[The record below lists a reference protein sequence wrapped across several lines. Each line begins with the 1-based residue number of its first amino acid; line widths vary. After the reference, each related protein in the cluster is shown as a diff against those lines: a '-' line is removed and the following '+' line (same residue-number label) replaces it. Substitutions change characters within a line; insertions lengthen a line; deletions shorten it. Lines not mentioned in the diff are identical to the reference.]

1 MPSRITRPDDDR
13 LSNAVKLAMNS
24 MLRKSALRLDDWLSS
39 QAGLNIKN
47 PELDKHL
54 QQLSQSAD
62 DGTIDNASIDDVIQL
77 FQQTIKRLEQFIW
90 KNSPCA
96 ESITLYQDTFK
107 NLEALYN
114 LKTQDERYD
123 FKIVIPVADRPQHL
137 RQCLQSLLTLCHSY
151 HYGGIK
157 NDRFSKISVLIAD
170 DSRDE
175 SNILLHESYCTEFS
189 DAGLSTEYFGLR
201 QQLALV
207 KTISPKHS
215 GLTRILSDTDHIDDV
230 SRFSHKGASIM
241 RNITYLKLN
250 RELSQS
256 NTLIYFIDSDQ
267 EFCINDSQSDN
278 KYYAIN
284 YFHYL
289 NENFKTSDISV
300 LTGKVVG
307 DPPVSP
313 AVMAGNFQ
321 QDIKNFLDTIAK
333 LKPEDACQFHRH
345 EADHLDDAAYHD
357 MASLFGFSDQEQVF
371 NYHCSFPGAHT
382 NADCFGDFSNKLD
395 HFFYGEHPT
404 RKTVFNYEQG
414 FSKTVAARTV
424 YTGNYVIKPEALSY
438 FIPFA
443 TLKLRMAGPVLG
455 RILKTRLQHG
465 FVSANLPMLHNRTV
479 DATGQSEFRP
489 GVKNKDNNIDFGN
502 EFVRQFYG
510 DVMLFSME
518 KITAAGFPDVSL
530 SSDMIQATLNTTYD
544 EIKAMYV
551 AKHHTILRLKKQIT
565 EQLGNPE
572 RWWHDASDNAE
583 RRSVA
588 LGNFDEFLNNI
599 QANFDDHTASY
610 LQCTLPD
617 NAQKHLDSLLQA
629 ILEYPN
635 DLSCW
640 QLALK
645 QQH

>member
-1 MPSRITRPDDDR
+1 
-13 LSNAVKLAMNS
+13 MNPT
-24 MLRKSALRLDDWLSS
+24 LKKSVLRLDDWLSS
-39 QAGLNIKN
+39 QTGLNIKN
-47 PELDKHL
+47 PELGKHL

-62 DGTIDNASIDDVIQL
+62 DGTIDNASIDDVIRL
-77 FQQTIKRLEQFIW
+77 YLQTIKKLEHYIW
-90 KNSPCA
+90 QNNPSA
-96 ESITLYQDTFK
+96 ENIVLYQDTFK
-107 NLEALYN
+107 NLEALYR
-114 LKTQDERYD
+114 LKTQDERHD

-151 HYGGIK
+151 QYGGLEK
-157 NDRFSKISVLIAD
+157 NRFTKISVLIAD
-170 DSRDE
+170 DSRDKN
-175 SNILLHESYCTEFS
+175 NISLHESYCTEFS
-189 DAGLSTEYFGLR
+189 NAGLSTEYFGLP

-207 KTISPKHS
+207 KSISPKQS
-215 GLTRILSDTDHIDDV
+215 GLTRILSDTDLIDDV
-230 SRFSHKGASIM
+230 DSFSHKGASIM
-241 RNITYLKLN
+241 RNITYIKLN

-289 NENFKTSDISV
+289 NESFKTRDISL

-321 QDIKNFLDTIAK
+321 QDIKNFLSTMAE
-333 LKPEDACQFHRH
+333 LKPDEACQFHRH
-345 EADHLDDAAYHD
+345 EAVHLDDAAYHD

-371 NYHCSFPGAHT
+371 NYHCSLPGTHT
-382 NADCFGDFSNKLD
+382 NADCFSDFSSKLD

-455 RILKTRLQHG
+455 RILKSRLQHR
-465 FVSANLPMLHNRTV
+465 FVSANLPMLHNRTI

-489 GVKNKDNNIDFGN
+489 GVKNNDNAIDFGN

-510 DVMLFSME
+510 DVMLFTME

-530 SSDMIQATLNTTYD
+530 SSDKIRTTLNTTYE

-565 EQLGNPE
+565 EQLGNLE

-583 RRSVA
+583 QRPVV
-588 LGNFDEFLNNI
+588 LNNFDEFLNNI

-610 LQCTLPD
+610 LQCTLPE
-617 NAQKHLDSLLQA
+617 NAQQHLDRLLQA

-635 DLSCW
+635 DLVNW
-640 QLALK
+640 QQALK
-645 QQH
+645 PLR

>member
-1 MPSRITRPDDDR
+1 
-13 LSNAVKLAMNS
+13 MNS
-24 MLRKSALRLDDWLSS
+24 TLKKSVLRLDDWLSS

-47 PELDKHL
+47 PELGKQL
-54 QQLSQSAD
+54 QQLSRSAD
-62 DGTIDNASIDDVIQL
+62 DGTIDNASIDDVIHL
-77 FQQTIKRLEQFIW
+77 YQQTIKKLEHYIW
-90 KNSPCA
+90 QHNPS
-96 ESITLYQDTFK
+96 EENIGLYQDTFK
-107 NLEALYN
+107 NLEALYK
-114 LKTQDERYD
+114 LKTHDDRHD

-137 RQCLQSLLTLCHSY
+137 RQCLQSLLTLCQHY
-151 HYGGIK
+151 HYGGLKK
-157 NDRFSKISVLIAD
+157 NRFAKISVLIAD

-175 SNILLHESYCTEFS
+175 NNIRLHESYCTEFS
-189 DAGLSTEYFGLR
+189 DAGLTTEYFGLP

-207 KTISPKHS
+207 KAIAPRHR
-215 GLTRILSDTDHIDDV
+215 GLTRILSDTDSIDSVDG
-230 SRFSHKGASIM
+230 FSHKGASIM
-241 RNITYLKLN
+241 RNIAYLKLN

-289 NENFKTSDISV
+289 NENFKTKAISV

-321 QDIKNFLDTIAK
+321 QDIRNFLSTIAK
-333 LKPEDACQFHRH
+333 LKPDDACQFHRH
-345 EADHLDDAAYHD
+345 EAAHLDDAAYHD
-357 MASLFGFSDQEQVF
+357 MASLFGFSSQEQVF
-371 NYHCSFPGAHT
+371 NYHCCLPGAHT
-382 NADCFGDFSNKLD
+382 NADCFGDFANKLD

-414 FSKTVAARTV
+414 FSKTVTARTV
-424 YTGNYVIKPEALSY
+424 YTGNYVIKPEALNY

-455 RILKTRLQHG
+455 RILKTRLQHK

-489 GVKNKDNNIDFGN
+489 GVKNNENNIDFGN

-518 KITAAGFPDVSL
+518 KITAAGFPD
-530 SSDMIQATLNTTYD
+530 ATLSRKMILDTLNATYD

-565 EQLGNPE
+565 EQLDNPE
-572 RWWHDASDNAE
+572 CWWHDTSDDATQCAT
-583 RRSVA
+583 A
-588 LGNFDEFLNNI
+588 LGKFAEFLDNI

-617 NAQKHLDSLLQA
+617 KAQKHLDSLLQA
-629 ILEYPN
+629 ILDYPN
-635 DLSCW
+635 ELDSW

-645 QQH
+645 SQH